1 MKEYCRCA
9 LIRDGELSM
18 EMDGQR
24 QTLKLPADNLESVLQ
39 VLATGWRVTHS

>member
-1 MKEYCRCA
+1 MREFCRCA

-24 QTLKLPADNLESVLQ
+24 QTLKLPADNLESALQ
-39 VLATGWRVTHS
+39 VIS